1 MVPVKKYLFL
11 FSTIFITDIVTKL
24 FALSY
29 CADVIAINKGVSWS
43 MFHSSVPLVS
53 RLVIG
58 AVTVFISFF
67 AWYTVK
73 QVRQGDSI
81 WGETCVLA
89 GALSNLVDRFVYG
102 GVIDFIEIGGLCGY
116 AFPVFNIADVAISVG
131 AALMLWKGLRS

>member
-1 MVPVKKYLFL
+1 MMVYVKKYLLL
-11 FSTIFITDIVTKL
+11 FFTIFIVDVVTKL
-24 FALSY
+24 FALSCY
-29 CADVIAINKGVSWS
+29 AESIALNKGVSWS

-58 AVTVFISFF
+58 AVTLFICFF
-67 AWYTVK
+67 AWYTVR
-73 QVRQGDSI
+73 QARQGHAV
-81 WGETCVLA
+81 WGEICVLA

-102 GVIDFIEIGGLCGY
+102 GVIDFIELGLCGY